1 VQNEAAARSEV
12 EIRGDLG
19 SPKVLVVDDEASIR
33 EALETYLNHLGISV
47 VHTAQNGKIALEI
60 LNSEKHDYLFM
71 DLMMPEMDGMELLQ
85 NLDSN
90 GRPMSI
96 VVMTGYPSMEKVIEA
111 MRNGASDFLI
121 KPFRLQDLKVSME
134 RVHRLHALTRK
145 NWVLK
150 RQLEQKRQVEKLNQ
164 ELQAKI
170 REKTHLYNIID
181 SLSRVTRSDDLY
193 GYLVKKALEV
203 CDASKACFL
212 LYDHEKNGL
221 VALSQKG
228 LEPLCPGFEVP
239 VQNDVHGRNCI
250 NPEFLKTYFPVINTD
265 TILVDSP
272 SYSQDLLAVPFR
284 IRQELFGVM
293 LIGDKRKD
301 TFFSQEDQFLMDFLA
316 ERTAQN
322 IENLALYD
330 SIKENLFATLGALV
344 SAIEARDRY
353 TRQHSQRVT
362 QVALRI
368 AQSMNR
374 PFEDCR
380 RLESSGPL
388 HDIGKIGIDDHV
400 LKKPG
405 PLTDEEF
412 KKIQA
417 HPLIGVNIVSPL
429 GLDDQELA
437 VIKNHHERWD
447 GKGYPD
453 GLKGEEIPLLA
464 RILSVA
470 DAFDAMNSDRA
481 YRKALPFEHCLNE
494 LIKNR
499 GIQFDPEVL
508 DAALHV
514 LRPYAHE

>member
-1 VQNEAAARSEV
+1 VQIKAVARAEV

-19 SPKVLVVDDEASIR
+19 SLKVLVVDDEASIR
-33 EALETYLNHLGISV
+33 ETLESYLYHLGIPT
-47 VHTAQNGKIALEI
+47 VHTAQNGKIALEA
-60 LNSEKHDYLFM
+60 LKTEKYDYLFM

-96 VVMTGYPSMEKVIEA
+96 IVMTGYPSMEKVIEA

-121 KPFRLQDLKVSME
+121 KPFRLQDLKISME
-134 RVHRLHALTRK
+134 RVHRLHTLAKK

-164 ELQAKI
+164 ELQVKI
-170 REKTHLYNIID
+170 REKTLLYDIID
-181 SLSRVTRSDDLY
+181 SLSKVNRSDDLY

-203 CDASKACFL
+203 CDASKACFF
-212 LYDHEKNGL
+212 LYDQEKTGL
-221 VALSQKG
+221 IALSQKG
-228 LEPLCPGFEVP
+228 LEAVRPGHQVALEPDPHGNRCMASHFVKTHFQGMHTEKISIDRPL
-239 VQNDVHGRNCI
+239 
-250 NPEFLKTYFPVINTD
+250 Y
-265 TILVDSP
+265 SP
-272 SYSQDLLAVPFR
+272 DLLSIPFR

-293 LIGDKRKD
+293 LIGGKGNGG
-301 TFFSQEDQFLMDFLA
+301 TFSQEDQFLMNFLA

-330 SIKENLFATLGALV
+330 SLKENLFATLGALV
-344 SAIEARDRY
+344 SAIEARDPY

-368 AQSMNR
+368 AQAMDR

-388 HDIGKIGIDDHV
+388 HDIGKIGIDDHI
-400 LKKPG
+400 LKKPDR
-405 PLTDEEF
+405 LTEKEF
-412 KKIQA
+412 KNIQA
-417 HPLIGVNIVSPL
+417 HPLIGVHIVSPL
-429 GLDDQELA
+429 GLDEQELA
-437 VIKNHHERWD
+437 VIRNHHERWD

-453 GLKGEEIPLLA
+453 GLKGTDIPLLA

-481 YRKALPFEHCLNE
+481 YREALPFGHCLEE
-494 LIKNR
+494 LVKNK
-499 GIQFDPEVL
+499 GAQFDPEVV
-508 DAALHV
+508 DAALRV
-514 LRPYAHE
+514 LKPYSRE

>member
-1 VQNEAAARSEV
+1 
-12 EIRGDLG
+12 
-19 SPKVLVVDDEASIR
+19 
-33 EALETYLNHLGISV
+33 
-47 VHTAQNGKIALEI
+47 
-60 LNSEKHDYLFM
+60 
-71 DLMMPEMDGMELLQ
+71 
-85 NLDSN
+85 
-90 GRPMSI
+90 
-96 VVMTGYPSMEKVIEA
+96 
-111 MRNGASDFLI
+111 
-121 KPFRLQDLKVSME
+121 
-134 RVHRLHALTRK
+134 
-145 NWVLK
+145 
-150 RQLEQKRQVEKLNQ
+150 
-164 ELQAKI
+164 
-170 REKTHLYNIID
+170 
-181 SLSRVTRSDDLY
+181 
-193 GYLVKKALEV
+193 
-203 CDASKACFL
+203 
-212 LYDHEKNGL
+212 
-221 VALSQKG
+221 
-228 LEPLCPGFEVP
+228 
-239 VQNDVHGRNCI
+239 
-250 NPEFLKTYFPVINTD
+250 
-265 TILVDSP
+265 
-272 SYSQDLLAVPFR
+272 
-284 IRQELFGVM
+284 
-293 LIGDKRKD
+293 
-301 TFFSQEDQFLMDFLA
+301 MDFLA

-494 LIKNR
+494 LTKNR

>member
-1 VQNEAAARSEV
+1 VQIEAVARSEV
-12 EIRGDLG
+12 ENRGDLG

-33 EALETYLNHLGISV
+33 EALETYLHHLGISV
-47 VHTAQNGKIALEI
+47 VHTAQNGKIALEV
-60 LNSEKHDYLFM
+60 LNSEKYDYLFM

-96 VVMTGYPSMEKVIEA
+96 IIMTGYPSMEKVIEA

-134 RVHRLHALTRK
+134 RVHRLHMLARK

-164 ELQAKI
+164 ELQAKM
-170 REKTHLYNIID
+170 REKTLLYNIID
-181 SLSRVTRSDDLY
+181 SLSKVTRSDDLY

-203 CDASKACFL
+203 CDASKACFF
-212 LYDHEKNGL
+212 LYDHEKKDL
-221 VALSQKG
+221 VTLSQKG
-228 LEPLCPGFEVP
+228 LEPVGPGYQVP
-239 VQNDVHGRNCI
+239 VEYDAQGRNCI
-250 NPEFLKTYFPVINTD
+250 SSEFLRTHFPLRNSES
-265 TILVDSP
+265 LSVDSP
-272 SYSQDLLAVPFR
+272 SYSQDLLAIPFR

-293 LIGDKRKD
+293 LIGDKRKNVS
-301 TFFSQEDQFLMDFLA
+301 FSQEDQFLMNFLA

-368 AQSMNR
+368 AESMNR

-405 PLTDEEF
+405 PLTEEEF

-429 GLDDQELA
+429 DLDDQELA

-453 GLKGEEIPLLA
+453 GLKGKGIPLLA

-481 YRKALPFEHCLNE
+481 YRKALPFEHCRRE

-499 GIQFDPEVL
+499 GIQFDPEVV
-508 DAALHV
+508 DAALRV
-514 LRPYAHE
+514 LQPYTRD